1 MIFLRHDRRRRPPPT
16 RGFTLVELITAAS
29 LMTLMMLGVV
39 QIFAI
44 ITEAAGQAQ
53 GNAYAMEQGRALLD
67 AIHRDIRGFD
77 RSGYFK
83 IRKSN
88 TKEDGTPGTP
98 VADPG
103 VPTTWPKPGVPVMS
117 GATYGITW
125 YATDCLALTS
135 VNYWEGQKGGTPLR
149 QTTGAEVV
157 YTANV
162 KTPDTRFKVGSST
175 QTVDP
180 RRGLVARG
188 AWLVG
193 GASATSDGSDTSD
206 GSAAVVMADLASG
219 KKDDRLKLPAG
230 KDLVALA
237 VSPIKVAPLSTAAGW
252 ATLTGDVWQVR
263 RVATSCTS
271 EFLIETLDTPDTG
284 PGSATWS
291 PRSVAGVMKE
301 YTVTPI
307 AFGMAGIN
315 KACPQAIR
323 VTVAIH
329 DPSDKKPSTGPSSR
343 YEGFAL
349 QEVFWISDP

>member
-1 MIFLRHDRRRRPPPT
+1 MIFLRHDRRRRFRPT

-29 LMTLMMLGVV
+29 LMTLMMLGIV

-44 ITEAAGQAQ
+44 ITETAGQAQ

-83 IRKSN
+83 IRRSD

-98 VADPG
+98 VLDPG
-103 VPTTWPKPGVPVMS
+103 VPTVRPKLGVPVMS
-117 GATYGITW
+117 GANAITW

-135 VNYWEGQKGGTPLR
+135 VNYWEGQKGSTSLR
-149 QTTGAEVV
+149 KSTGAEVV

-162 KTPDTRFKVGSST
+162 KTPNTRFEVVSSA
-175 QTVDP
+175 QKVDP
-180 RRGLVARG
+180 RRGIVARG
-188 AWLVG
+188 IWLVG
-193 GASATSDGSDTSD
+193 GSSATSDGSDTSD

-219 KKDDRLKLPAG
+219 KTDDRLKLPAG
-230 KDLVALA
+230 KDSNTLA
-237 VSPIKVAPLSTAAGW
+237 VSPIKIAPLSTAAGW
-252 ATLTGDVWQVR
+252 TTLTGDVWQVR
-263 RVATSCTS
+263 RVATCCTS
-271 EFLIETLDTPDTG
+271 EFLIESLDTDTT
-284 PGSATWS
+284 STATWS
-291 PRSVAGVMKE
+291 RKE

-307 AFGMAGIN
+307 PPLVTTGID

-329 DPSDKKPSTGPSSR
+329 DPSDKRPSTGLSSR
-343 YEGFAL
+343 YEGFVL
-349 QEVFWISDP
+349 QEIFWISDP

>member
-1 MIFLRHDRRRRPPPT
+1 MSFLRHDRRRRFRPT

-44 ITEAAGQAQ
+44 ITETASQAQ

-83 IRKSN
+83 IRRSDTN
-88 TKEDGTPGTP
+88 ETGGAETLH
-98 VADPG
+98 ADPI
-103 VPTTWPKPGVPVMS
+103 VPTARPNPGIPIMS
-117 GATYGITW
+117 SANITW
-125 YATDCLALTS
+125 YSTDCLALTS
-135 VNYWEGQKGGTPLR
+135 VNYWEGIYGHTTNPR
-149 QTTGAEVV
+149 RTTGAEVV

-162 KTPDTRFKVGSST
+162 KTPDIRFKVGLSA

-188 AWLVG
+188 AWLVDS
-193 GASATSDGSDTSD
+193 ASAGDGSDTSD
-206 GSAAVVMADLASG
+206 ASKAVVMADLASG
-219 KKDDRLKLPAG
+219 KTDDRLKLPDG
-230 KDLVALA
+230 KDLATLA
-237 VSPIKVAPLSTAAGW
+237 VSPIKVTPLSTAAGW
-252 ATLTGDVWQVR
+252 QSVSGNNVWQIQ
-263 RVATSCTS
+263 RVAACCTS
-271 EFLIETLDTPDTG
+271 EFLIESLDTPDTG
-284 PGSATWS
+284 AGSATKWS
-291 PRSVAGVMKE
+291 RNE

-307 AFGMAGIN
+307 PPGVTTGIN

-329 DPSDKKPSTGPSSR
+329 DPSDKKPSTGPSRR

>member
-1 MIFLRHDRRRRPPPT
+1 MIFLRHDRRRRFRPT

-44 ITEAAGQAQ
+44 ITETAGQAQ

-83 IRKSN
+83 IRKSD

-103 VPTTWPKPGVPVMS
+103 VPTVQPKPGVPVMS

-135 VNYWEGQKGGTPLR
+135 VNYWEGILGGSTTSLR
-149 QTTGAEVV
+149 RTTGAEVV

-162 KTPDTRFKVGSST
+162 KTPDTRFKVGSNT

-188 AWLVG
+188 VWLVDS
-193 GASATSDGSDTSD
+193 ASATGDGSDTSD
-206 GSAAVVMADLASG
+206 ASKAVVMADLASG
-219 KKDDRLKLPAG
+219 KTDDRLKLPAG
-230 KDLVALA
+230 KDSNTLA

-271 EFLIETLDTPDTG
+271 EFLIEAFDTPDTG
-284 PGSATWS
+284 TGSATWS
-291 PRSVAGVMKE
+291 RKE

-307 AFGMAGIN
+307 PPLVITGIN

-323 VTVAIH
+323 VTIAIH
-329 DPSDKKPSTGPSSR
+329 DPSDKKPSTGPSKR

>member
-1 MIFLRHDRRRRPPPT
+1 MIFLRHDRRRRFRPT

-29 LMTLMMLGVV
+29 LMTLMMLGIV

-44 ITEAAGQAQ
+44 ITETAGQAQ

-83 IRKSN
+83 IRKSD

-98 VADPG
+98 VLDPG
-103 VPTTWPKPGVPVMS
+103 VPTVRPKPGVPVMS
-117 GATYGITW
+117 GANVITW

-135 VNYWEGQKGGTPLR
+135 VNYWEGQKGGASLR
-149 QTTGAEVV
+149 KSTGAEVV

-162 KTPDTRFKVGSST
+162 KTPTTRFEVGSSA
-175 QTVDP
+175 QKVDP

-188 AWLVG
+188 IWLVG
-193 GASATSDGSDTSD
+193 GSSATSDGSDTSD

-219 KKDDRLKLPAG
+219 KTDDRLKLPAG
-230 KDLVALA
+230 KDSNTLA

-271 EFLIETLDTPDTG
+271 EFLIESLDTDTA
-284 PGSATWS
+284 STATWS
-291 PRSVAGVMKE
+291 RKE
-301 YTVTPI
+301 YTVTP
-307 AFGMAGIN
+307 FPPLVTTGID

-323 VTVAIH
+323 VTIAIH
-329 DPSDKKPSTGPSSR
+329 DPSDKTPSTGPSKR
-343 YEGFAL
+343 YEGFTL